1 MKALRKL
8 LLAAS
13 CVTALPLARSDK
25 PIEDLSGLTGYLPAV
40 GLLIGVLLECIVFL
54 CNWLQV
60 PHLVTGA
67 LLTLSWLALS
77 GGIHLDGLMDTADGI
92 FSHRS
97 RERMLEI
104 MHDSRV
110 GNFGVMSGVAVLLI
124 KFAALSSAPYVLLHL
139 AVIVI
144 PVWARW
150 AECFAIGNFSY
161 AREQGMGKV
170 WHDTTKVPRDI
181 ILATLL
187 PLLLTAAGCA
197 FFYWQLPVAITLA
210 TALAG
215 VLAAYRIAAIVGGH
229 TGDTYGAIVE
239 LSEAAGLLFCS
250 VLLPQWRI

>member
-1 MKALRKL
+1 MNVLRKL
-8 LLAAS
+8 FLTAS
-13 CVTALPLARSDK
+13 CVTSLPLARSDK
-25 PIEDLSGLTGYLPAV
+25 QIEDLAGLSGYLPAV
-40 GLLIGVLLECIVFL
+40 GLLIGVLLECVVFL

-60 PHLVTGA
+60 PHLVAGA
-67 LLTLSWLALS
+67 VLTLSWLALS

-110 GNFGVMSGVAVLLI
+110 GNFGAISGVAVLLI
-124 KFAALSSAPYVLLHL
+124 KFAALSSAPFVLLHL

-150 AECFAIGNFSY
+150 SECFAIGSFAY

-170 WHDTTKVPRDI
+170 WHDTIKVPRDI
-181 ILATLL
+181 ILAAIL
-187 PLLLTAAGCA
+187 PVLVTAAGCA
-197 FFYWQLPVAITLA
+197 FFYWQLPLAIALA
-210 TALAG
+210 TGLAG
-215 VLAAYRIAAIVGGH
+215 VVAAYRIAAIVGGH
-229 TGDTYGAIVE
+229 TGDTYGAVVE
-239 LSEAAGLLFCS
+239 VSEAAGLLFCS